1 MSEWLTCFL
10 SVTISLSL
18 CFVLSDF
25 LSRVCTNTHKSL
37 QSCSQPFVPTFKGI
51 MKDYYSTD
59 QNQPGVNSFRVSVH
73 YTFSRILQVYIR
85 QSSYCL
91 IFYLELN
98 LCIKF
103 V

>member
-1 MSEWLTCFL
+1 MVNLLSLCHSLPFPLFCSLCL
-10 SVTISLSL
+10 SVTH
-18 CFVLSDF
+18 V
-25 LSRVCTNTHKSL
+25 HKHTQIITIML
-37 QSCSQPFVPTFKGI
+37 TLPFVPTFKGI

-59 QNQPGVNSFRVSVH
+59 QNQPGLNSFRVSVH
-73 YTFSRILQVYIR
+73 YTFSRILQVYRR

-91 IFYLELN
+91 IFYLDLN